1 MQTKSKSEQRILEE
15 LLAQLLAWHEGKLQ
29 PKTLAANL
37 TSFLRENMVVA
48 THEQLTKAQTL
59 DEFRAVASKLL
70 DAHFAAKLEQKERKH
85 ERLQEQFR
93 VSDKQ
98 ELVSSEASGDDFY
111 SNSQQDEPR
120 YSLDPLA
127 VHDRLDLLVRRF
139 SLGVFSLQ
147 SFFFFCSIGTVVALI
162 LGDGVWPGTEQ
173 QARGTNIP
181 KNNPLTTQSAQSDN
195 AAGFEV
201 LVSQTTTPAHLQ
213 PQDLSPSAD
222 TEWSMKA
229 GLDAARVEEP
239 EALTAELDTSDAKQ
253 PSSSG
258 AAESTL
264 IQLQAPKQEPDAN
277 LDAILAESIG
287 ISEQELQAGQGRSQ
301 GDLGLQEIMSLL
313 DNGDLE
319 QALGA
324 LSRMSAAFSDQ
335 NVTLIKLEILAGGD
349 KRARLESWELLLRAP
364 ETNLLSDMI
373 AARLLLTSSNDER
386 REMFEKFAEI
396 PGAPSRYK
404 YWVRSFTRD
413 ADIAGQL
420 EALQK
425 NTAAVDS
432 FMLDG
437 VFLANAYSNVGRLD
451 AALASLQSVE
461 MELQI
466 MTNLGQSV
474 VYASLVSR
482 NQAMLLSRVSSTI
495 AKIRSV
501 IDSDRSPTID

>member
-1 MQTKSKSEQRILEE
+1 
-15 LLAQLLAWHEGKLQ
+15 
-29 PKTLAANL
+29 
-37 TSFLRENMVVA
+37 
-48 THEQLTKAQTL
+48 
-59 DEFRAVASKLL
+59 
-70 DAHFAAKLEQKERKH
+70 
-85 ERLQEQFR
+85 
-93 VSDKQ
+93 
-98 ELVSSEASGDDFY
+98 
-111 SNSQQDEPR
+111 
-120 YSLDPLA
+120 
-127 VHDRLDLLVRRF
+127 
-139 SLGVFSLQ
+139 
-147 SFFFFCSIGTVVALI
+147 
-162 LGDGVWPGTEQ
+162 
-173 QARGTNIP
+173 
-181 KNNPLTTQSAQSDN
+181 
-195 AAGFEV
+195 
-201 LVSQTTTPAHLQ
+201 Q
-213 PQDLSPSAD
+213 PQGLSPSTD
-222 TEWSMKA
+222 TEWNLEAVS
-229 GLDAARVEEP
+229 DAARVEEP
-239 EALTAELDTSDAKQ
+239 EALTAELNTSDAKQ
-253 PSSSG
+253 YSSSSIG
-258 AAESTL
+258 TAESKL

-324 LSRMSAAFSDQ
+324 LSRMSAAFSDA

-349 KRARLESWELLLRAP
+349 RKARLESWELLLRAP
-364 ETNLLSDMI
+364 ETNLLSDLI

-386 REMFEKFAEI
+386 REMFEKFTEI

-413 ADIAGQL
+413 AEIAGQL

-425 NTAAVDS
+425 NTSATDS

-482 NQAMLLSRVSSTI
+482 NQALLLSRVSSTI

-501 IDSDRSPTID
+501 IAPDRSRTID

>member
-1 MQTKSKSEQRILEE
+1 MQSKSKSEQHILEE

-59 DEFRAVASKLL
+59 DEFRAVSAKLL
-70 DAHFAAKLEQKERKH
+70 DAHFVSQLERKERTH

-93 VSDKQ
+93 VSEQ
-98 ELVSSEASGDDFY
+98 QTLVSSEAPGDDFY
-111 SNSQQDEPR
+111 ASSQQEEPR

-147 SFFFFCSIGTVVALI
+147 SLFFFCSVGTVVALI
-162 LGDGVWPGTEQ
+162 LGDGVWFGAEQ
-173 QARGTNIP
+173 HAQDTNDH
-181 KNNPLTTQSAQSDN
+181 KNVPSMTQSAQGDSP
-195 AAGFEV
+195 ASAEV
-201 LVSQTTTPAHLQ
+201 LVSTTKHSL
-213 PQDLSPSAD
+213 PQDLSPSAE
-222 TEWSMKA
+222 TEWPPEA
-229 GLDAARVEEP
+229 GLDARHEEP
-239 EALTAELDTSDAKQ
+239 GVLAAEPNSSDA
-253 PSSSG
+253 SLHSTIG
-258 AAESTL
+258 TTESKL

-277 LDAILAESIG
+277 LDAILAQSIG
-287 ISEQELQAGQGRSQ
+287 ISEQELQQGQGRSQ

-313 DNGDLE
+313 DEGDLD

-335 NVTLIKLEILAGGD
+335 NAALIKLEILAGGD
-349 KRARLESWELLLRAP
+349 SKARLESWELLLRAP
-364 ETNLLSDMI
+364 EADLLGDMI

-396 PGAPSRYK
+396 PGAPSRYE
-404 YWVRSFTRD
+404 YWVRSFTRN

-437 VFLANAYSNVGRLD
+437 IFLANAYSNVGRLD
-451 AALASLQSVE
+451 AALASLNSVE

-466 MTNLGQSV
+466 MSNLGQSV

-482 NQAMLLSRVSSTI
+482 NQAMLLTRVSSTI
-495 AKIRSV
+495 AKIRSMV
-501 IDSDRSPTID
+501 GSHRSPTID